1 MSNKRGFLPEDETG
15 FMPSAIDMLQTASRH
30 IRYLINEGYDFMK
43 TTTFVGNRFMLT
55 ERQRYAIMR
64 SIATDEQLKRRK
76 AKERDDISGSEVW
89 VDGFNTIITLEVMLS
104 GSPVFEGMDGNIR
117 DLAGLH
123 GTYRIIPET
132 EAAVRMLFD
141 VLSKMKA
148 GTLRFLLDEPI
159 SNSGKLKVL
168 IAEIAESCGISPD
181 ITLLKGVDKA
191 LWDKENVVS
200 SDAIVLDHCI
210 SWVNVL
216 RRCVGMTGAKT
227 VRVWREE

>member
-1 MSNKRGFLPEDETG
+1 MGGKRGFLPEDDMS
-15 FMPSAIDMLQTASRH
+15 FMPSAVSEMQIASRH
-30 IRYLINEGYDFMK
+30 IRYLINEGYDLMK
-43 TTTFVGNRFMLT
+43 ATTFVGNRFMLT
-55 ERQRYAIMR
+55 ERQRFAIMR

-76 AKERDDISGSEVW
+76 AKERDDISGCGLW
-89 VDGFNTIITLEVMLS
+89 IDGFNTIITLEVMLS

-168 IAEIAESCGISPD
+168 IAETAEKCGISPD
-181 ITLLKGVDKA
+181 ITLLKEVDKA

-200 SDAIVLDHCI
+200 SDSIVLNHCI
-210 SWVNVL
+210 SWVNIMKI
-216 RRCVGMTGAKT
+216 CVGLTDSKPI
-227 VRVWREE
+227 RVW